1 MPPTDQVSVR
11 KAVPADHDD
20 VSRLSRSVDELHRES
35 LPWMFRVPDVEPRP
49 RAYLESLLGRD
60 DAVVYVADAIGADGL
75 VGVAFGLMRAMP
87 AFPVFVQQ
95 RYGVLD
101 GLVVDDAW
109 RRRGIGKQL
118 VQAVES
124 WALDLGA
131 QWLEMNVYE
140 FNVEARRFYDA
151 LGYGALSTKL
161 SKRPVPNGNE

>member
-1 MPPTDQVSVR
+1 MLRPDPISIR
-11 KAVPADHDD
+11 KAVPDDHAD
-20 VSRLSRSVDELHRES
+20 VSRLSKSVDELHRES
-35 LPWMFRVPDVEPRP
+35 LPWMFGESEVEPRP

-60 DAVVYVADAIGADGL
+60 DAVVYVADANGAGGL
-75 VGVAFGLMRAMP
+75 VGVAFGLLRAMP

-118 VQAVES
+118 VRAVES
-124 WALDLGA
+124 WARGLGA
-131 QWLEMNVYE
+131 PWLEMNVYE
-140 FNVEARRFYDA
+140 FNVEARRFYEA

-161 SKRPVPNGNE
+161 RMPL